1 MLIEFTFE
9 NCYSYKKD
17 AYLSL
22 EAVKKTKIK
31 NEFERINKHRILKNV
46 IIFGANASGKSNIIK
61 ALTTFR
67 DLILRNDKEQ
77 NPYPTFASNTE
88 PITFS
93 ATIVSENQVYTYS
106 VSYNEKAILKEKLER
121 DVNNK
126 KVIYFERQEDKY
138 VVIPE
143 ELQLLVPKTRKDS
156 LFLITAKT
164 FNDQECLNVFKWFR
178 QNLTIVSSQNSYIT
192 LELLYKKQHDKRFKD
207 KMLSFLQAADFN
219 IIDFEVVESEWPDP
233 IRELFKKSNSNFKN
247 YQMILRHKNNV
258 GDDECFSLT
267 LEAESDGTRK
277 FISLAI
283 DILLKKNKTIVIDE
297 FDNSFHLELSQALI
311 ELFNSEENTN
321 QFILTSHELNLM
333 DTNLK
338 KEQIYFT
345 ERNDSGT
352 TLYSIYDFK
361 SEENRSDYLY
371 FSRYRN
377 GMFGALPQILIG
389 KLRAAMKE

>member
-1 MLIEFTFE
+1 MLIEFIFE
-9 NCYSYKKD
+9 NCYSYKNE

-22 EAVKKTKIK
+22 EAVKRTKIK
-31 NEFERINKHRILKNV
+31 NEFERINKYRILKNA

-61 ALTTFR
+61 ALSTFR
-67 DLILRNDKEQ
+67 ELIMRNDKEQ

-93 ATIVSENQVYTYS
+93 AKIVSEHQVYTYS
-106 VSYNEKAILKEKLER
+106 VSYNQKAILREKLEK

-126 KVIYFERQEDKY
+126 KIIYFERLADKY
-138 VVIPE
+138 AVIPE

-164 FNDQECLNVFKWFR
+164 FNDKECLNVFKWFR
-178 QNLTIVSSQNSYIT
+178 QNLTIVSAQNSYIS
-192 LELLYKKQHDKRFKD
+192 LERLYKKQHDKKFKD

-233 IRELFKKSNSNFKN
+233 IRELLKESNSNFKN

-258 GDDECFSLT
+258 GKDECFSLT

-283 DILLKKNKTIVIDE
+283 DLLLKKDKTIVIDE

-311 ELFNSEENTN
+311 ELFNSDENTN

-345 ERNDSGT
+345 ERKGSET
-352 TLYSIYDFK
+352 ELYSIYDFK

-371 FSRYRN
+371 FTRYRN

-389 KLRAAMKE
+389 RLKEAMEE